1 MKNEQSFDVLNSAGK
16 DWRLRFKQ
24 AQAHA
29 SRSKLNKVGAEK
41 KPFLKFGVA
50 GVPEIDRRRAHQVD
64 PTSYLQAR
72 GFTVKRWASGSLSIR
87 AGRDEQY
94 RIDLAD
100 NGDWVH
106 CDNLGNVGG
115 DNITLVRTIEPG
127 TSYHDAVYR
136 LIGAASGASD
146 LPLRSIP
153 AKAAKAA
160 PTLPKQS
167 SATTYYGRMYLQ
179 QRGIDLETLKDAEAQ
194 GVLAYDVGGVLFCGR
209 DSDGKVRAITRRATT
224 PEQTKQKSDYEGT
237 KKDYP
242 AILRGE
248 SLRLVIVEGGV
259 DGLAVHAYA
268 RRAGTPKPTVIITG
282 GSNVFS
288 FLYSEHVRLI
298 MSQAK
303 SIMIFGENE
312 KNERVQANTDG
323 QRNELAT
330 EIKKISAKTVKIWPV
345 PEGKDFA
352 DYNLLTLERSKH
364 EASMQG
370 QVCQSSTL
378 PANRE

>member
-1 MKNEQSFDVLNSAGK
+1 MKNEQNLDVLNSAGK

-24 AQAHA
+24 TQAHI
-29 SRSKLNKVGAEK
+29 SRNKLNKVEAEK
-41 KPFLKFGVA
+41 KPLRKFGVA

-64 PTSYLQAR
+64 PTSYLQGR

-94 RIDLAD
+94 RIDLAE

-136 LIGAASGASD
+136 LIGAASGVSD
-146 LPLRSIP
+146 LPMRP
-153 AKAAKAA
+153 APVKIASAA

-194 GVLAYDVGGVLFCGR
+194 GVLAFDVGGVLFCGR
-209 DSDGKVRAITRRATT
+209 DGTGKVRAVTRRATT
-224 PEQTKQKSDYEGT
+224 PEQKKQKSDYEGT
-237 KKDYP
+237 KKNYP

-248 SLRLVIVEGGV
+248 SRRLVIVEGGV

-268 RRAGTPKPTVIITG
+268 RRSGTPKPTVIITG

-288 FLYSEHVRLI
+288 FLYSEHVQQI
-298 MSQAK
+298 MSQAQ

-312 KNERVQANTDG
+312 KNETVQANTDG

-330 EIKKISAKTVKIWPV
+330 EIKKIFSKPVKIWPV

-352 DYNLLTLERSKH
+352 DYNLLTLERSRT
-364 EASMQG
+364 EASG
-370 QVCQSSTL
+370 QTHECRSTTL
-378 PANRE
+378 PTDRE

>member
-1 MKNEQSFDVLNSAGK
+1 MKNEQNLDVLKSAGK

-29 SRSKLNKVGAEK
+29 SRSNLNKVEAEK
-41 KPFLKFGVA
+41 KPSRKFGVA
-50 GVPEIDRRRAHQVD
+50 GVPEIDRRRAHQID
-64 PTSYLQAR
+64 PTSYLQGR

-115 DNITLVRTIEPG
+115 DNITLVRTVEPG

-136 LIGAASGASD
+136 LIGAPSGVSD
-146 LPLRSIP
+146 LVLHP
-153 AKAAKAA
+153 APVEVVRAA
-160 PTLPKQS
+160 PKLPQHS
-167 SATTYYGRMYLQ
+167 SATAYYGRKYLEE
-179 QRGIDLETLKDAEAQ
+179 RGIDPETIRDAEAQ

-209 DSDGKVRAITRRATT
+209 DATGTVRAITRRATT
-224 PEQTKQKSDYEGT
+224 PEQKKQKSDYEGT
-237 KKDYP
+237 KKNYP
-242 AILRGE
+242 AILRGD
-248 SLRLVIVEGGV
+248 SQRLVIIEGGV

-268 RRAGTPKPTVIITG
+268 RRGGTPKPTVIVTG
-282 GSNVFS
+282 GSGVFS
-288 FLYSEHVRLI
+288 FLDSEHVQAI
-298 MSQAK
+298 MSQSQ

-312 KNERVQANTDG
+312 KNEKVQANTDG
-323 QRNELAT
+323 QRNELAAAIQKCFT
-330 EIKKISAKTVKIWPV
+330 KPVRIWPV

-352 DYNLLTLERSKH
+352 DYNLLTLEKSKQ
-364 EASMQG
+364 EASGQG
-370 QVCQSSTL
+370 QVCQPTTL
-378 PANRE
+378 PTNRE